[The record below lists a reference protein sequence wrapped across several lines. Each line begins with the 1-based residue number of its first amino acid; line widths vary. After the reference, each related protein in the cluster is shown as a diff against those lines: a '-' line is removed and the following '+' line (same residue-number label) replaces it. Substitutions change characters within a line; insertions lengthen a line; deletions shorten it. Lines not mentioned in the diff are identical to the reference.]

1 MKQHSNTVIACA
13 SLLIISLILAHAITN
28 RNKANNAK

>member
-1 MKQHSNTVIACA
+1 MKQHSNTIIACV

-28 RNKANNAK
+28 RNKANTAR